1 MFTSIISAAHAEV
14 APVPPPAGGSPMSTF
29 IMLGGMLIIFYF
41 FLWRPQS
48 KRAKEHKQLMESLSA
63 GDEVILGGGLMGK
76 IVKTDENY
84 AVIELCDK
92 VEVKVQKM
100 SIVATL
106 PKGTLKSI

>member
-1 MFTSIISAAHAEV
+1 MLSLLITTAYAEAGAAA
-14 APVPPPAGGSPMSTF
+14 APDANPLSTF

-48 KRAKEHKQLMESLSA
+48 KRAKEHKQLMESLA
-63 GDEVILGGGLMGK
+63 KGEEVVLSGGLMGK
-76 IVKTDENY
+76 IVKIDDNY
-84 AVIELCDK
+84 ATIELAEK
-92 VEVKVQKM
+92 VEVKIQKA